1 MIFNKIIHSF
11 NILKM
16 FQNNILTMKEM
27 QIKEDK
33 EIFYKK
39 LIKLPKLNL
48 LIFFFTVIYIL
59 FIFVLINYIYKL

>member
-1 MIFNKIIHSF
+1 
-11 NILKM
+11 M

-27 QIKEDK
+27 QIKENK

-48 LIFFFTVIYIL
+48 LIFCFTVIYIL